1 MYNINMIEPKV
12 VIYPFELT
20 LKAIIW
26 IVSKFVSLI
35 FLLIN
40 LFIKLTSKSISYI
53 STKRKKSY
61 NLNKSNHI
69 LP

>member
-1 MYNINMIEPKV
+1 MVEPNI
-12 VIYPFELT
+12 VIYPFEFT

-26 IVSKFVSLI
+26 IVSKFISLI
-35 FLLIN
+35 LLGIYV
-40 LFIKLTSKSISYI
+40 FIKLTSKSISYV

-61 NLNKSNHI
+61 NLDKPDHI